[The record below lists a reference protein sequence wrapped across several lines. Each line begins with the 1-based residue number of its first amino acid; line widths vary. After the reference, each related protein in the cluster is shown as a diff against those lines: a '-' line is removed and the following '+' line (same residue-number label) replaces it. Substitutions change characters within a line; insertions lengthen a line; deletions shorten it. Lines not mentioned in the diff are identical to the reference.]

1 MWGALGNDEKPE
13 IPGLASVSTRSGVTA
28 GKSPPFGR
36 IRKRSLG
43 GSGSVGVSGAR
54 LGYQT
59 HMAIKQAAV
68 KRVKNAAKGRLAGDS
83 PSKFGALVPALIVGI
98 GGTAVTYKLLRS

>member
-1 MWGALGNDEKPE
+1 
-13 IPGLASVSTRSGVTA
+13 
-28 GKSPPFGR
+28 
-36 IRKRSLG
+36 
-43 GSGSVGVSGAR
+43 
-54 LGYQT
+54 
-59 HMAIKQAAV
+59 MAIKGAAI